1 MKTSH
6 TLIAVLLAVA
16 GTAAFAQTT
25 PPAPVSPATQVQQDN
40 QQIRQDSRDI
50 RHDNRDIRHDRADIG
65 KDKAALA
72 DERAER
78 NTAQRRE
85 DRDLANGNV
94 KGAEYWNKQRAQDQ
108 RQVNADR
115 RDLHQD
121 RKDLHHDIKDRNHD
135 VHERKDEIR
144 ERNHAAS
151 KM

>member
-6 TLIAVLLAVA
+6 TLIAALLAVA
-16 GTAAFAQTT
+16 GTAAFAQT
-25 PPAPVSPATQVQQDN
+25 APVTQVQQDN
-40 QQIRQDSRDI
+40 QQIRQDNRDI

-78 NTAQRRE
+78 NAAQRRE
-85 DRDLANGNV
+85 DRDLAKGDV

-108 RQVNADR
+108 CQVNADR
-115 RDLHQD
+115 KDLNKD
-121 RKDLHHDIKDRNHD
+121 RRDLHHDVKDRNHD
-135 VHERKDEIR
+135 VHARNDEVR

>member
-6 TLIAVLLAVA
+6 TLIAALLAVA
-16 GTAAFAQTT
+16 GIAAFAQTT
-25 PPAPVSPATQVQQDN
+25 PVQQVQQDN
-40 QQIRQDSRDI
+40 QQIRQDNRDI
-50 RHDNRDIRHDRADIG
+50 RHDNRDIRRDRADIA

-78 NTAQRRE
+78 NAAQRRE

-108 RQVNADR
+108 HQINAER
-115 RDLHQD
+115 RDLRHD
-121 RKDLHHDIKDRNHD
+121 RKDLRHDVKDRNHD
-135 VHERKDEIR
+135 VRARNDEVR
-144 ERNHAAS
+144 ERNHAAA

>member
-6 TLIAVLLAVA
+6 TLIAALLAVA
-16 GTAAFAQTT
+16 GTAAFAQ
-25 PPAPVSPATQVQQDN
+25 PAPVTQVQQDN
-40 QQIRQDSRDI
+40 QQIRQ
-50 RHDNRDIRHDRADIG
+50 DNRDIRHDRADIG

-78 NTAQRRE
+78 NAAQRRE
-85 DRDLANGNV
+85 DRDLAKGDV

-115 RDLHQD
+115 KDLNKD
-121 RKDLHHDIKDRNHD
+121 RRDLHHDVKDRNHD
-135 VHERKDEIR
+135 V
-144 ERNHAAS
+144 AS